1 MVGGEE
7 AVYDQ
12 VLPLFKE
19 FGTTFTLHGS
29 AGKGQH
35 TKMANQ
41 IMIAGTMTGMTEML
55 VYAQKNGLD
64 LKKVIETLSGGS
76 AANWSLSNYSPRI
89 LKEDYT
95 PGFCQTFYQRFKDCI
110 RRSRKNGSCIASNYP
125 SIETI

>member
-1 MVGGEE
+1 M
-7 AVYDQ
+7 
-12 VLPLFKE
+12 
-19 FGTTFTLHGS
+19 H
-29 AGKGQH
+29 
-35 TKMANQ
+35 
-41 IMIAGTMTGMTEML
+41 
-55 VYAQKNGLD
+55 KNGLD

-110 RRSRKNGSCIASNYP
+110 RRSRKNGPCIASNYP

>member
-95 PGFCQTFYQRFKDCI
+95 PGFL
-110 RRSRKNGSCIASNYP
+110 SNIL
-125 SIETI
+125 SKI

>member
-1 MVGGEE
+1 MTTSTPSLAEKLQNSKRKGADALDAPVSGGDLGAKNGTLTIMVGGEE

-55 VYAQKNGLD
+55 VYAQKR
-64 LKKVIETLSGGS
+64 T
-76 AANWSLSNYSPRI
+76 
-89 LKEDYT
+89 
-95 PGFCQTFYQRFKDCI
+95 
-110 RRSRKNGSCIASNYP
+110 
-125 SIETI
+125 